1 MADKLTPK
9 QEAFAQK
16 YVECLNASEAYR
28 FAYDGALVSMAPK
41 LSAYVYML
49 VRLDT
54 NQIVY
59 FGKGRG
65 KRMHHHMRDV
75 RNGKISGLK
84 KHQGLRKLLEDN
96 VDVLPYVIEANLTD
110 DKALYIE
117 ASLIK
122 AVGRDKLFNSS
133 LSKGD
138 HLQRARE
145 QAILGLKMFD
155 PAKRNLPLAKKLML
169 ELYEVI
175 DMCESG
181 LDEKGLPYECA

>member
-16 YVECLNASEAYR
+16 YVELGNASEAYR
-28 FAYDGALVSMAPK
+28 FAYDGPLVFMPPK
-41 LSAYVYML
+41 SNAYVYML

-84 KHQGLRKLLEDN
+84 KHQGLRRLHEDN
-96 VDVLPYVIEANLTD
+96 VDVLPYVVEANLTD
-110 DKALYIE
+110 EKALHIE

-122 AVGRDKLFNSS
+122 AVGRDSLLNST
-133 LSKGD
+133 LSKGH

-145 QAILGLKMFD
+145 QAMHGLKMFD
-155 PAKRNLPLAKKLML
+155 PAKKHLPLAKKFMQ

-175 DMCESG
+175 DLCESG